1 MYQDLLNNLKSEL
14 EKILNKLKEELGSI
28 RTGRANPFLV
38 ENIQIE
44 CYGSKMILKQL
55 AAIHVPEPRTL
66 IINPWDKNLIKAIE
80 NQLSTRSDFSLTVD
94 GETIRINL
102 PPLTEE
108 KRRDLVKLIK
118 EKAEEARIAIRRHRE
133 EAWNK
138 IQERF
143 KEGKL
148 REDDKFKGKDELQ
161 EVIDDYNE
169 RVEKMVKS
177 KEEEIMKV

>member
-1 MYQDLLNNLKSEL
+1 
-14 EKILNKLKEELGSI
+14 
-28 RTGRANPFLV
+28 
-38 ENIQIE
+38 
-44 CYGSKMILKQL
+44 
-55 AAIHVPEPRTL
+55 
-66 IINPWDKNLIKAIE
+66 
-80 NQLSTRSDFSLTVD
+80 FSLTVD